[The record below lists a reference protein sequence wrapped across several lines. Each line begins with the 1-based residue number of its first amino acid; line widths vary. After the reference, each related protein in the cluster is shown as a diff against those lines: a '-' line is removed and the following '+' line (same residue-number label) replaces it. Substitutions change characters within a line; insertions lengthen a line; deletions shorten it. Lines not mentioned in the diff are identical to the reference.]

1 MIKRKCTLSNS
12 LFMVTID
19 TWALIKEVH
28 SNDAFITC
36 LVLFSCSL
44 VTMQLFKLRDQKA
57 WDESGNKAIHVLV
70 AVDMQVMMKY
80 IIGESAL
87 QHHQGIQSTGSPLS
101 NNSKWHTRQLA
112 IGPPTSSQQQ
122 SN

>member
-1 MIKRKCTLSNS
+1 
-12 LFMVTID
+12 MVTID

-28 SNDAFITC
+28 SNDVFITC

-80 IIGESAL
+80 IIGKSAL
-87 QHHQGIQSTGSPLS
+87 QYHQGIQSTG
-101 NNSKWHTRQLA
+101 
-112 IGPPTSSQQQ
+112 PPQQQ
-122 SN
+122 MAYKTTCHRIPS